1 MKKKATK
8 TERVAAALTKK
19 ALTSKEIASRFDVPN
34 VRAMIYDLKRKGFD
48 ILTRRHLTT
57 KGLTTRYSIWSNS
70 STKKVSN
77 KFALGL

>member
-8 TERVAAALTKK
+8 TARVAAALTQK

-34 VRAMIYDLKRKGFD
+34 VRAMLFDLKRKGFD

-57 KGLTTRYSIWSNS
+57 KGLTTRYSIWGNTSKAA
-70 STKKVSN
+70 TR
-77 KFALGL
+77 